1 MSNSLV
7 IQCASLKARGS
18 HLRCITVSKMYHDC
32 FTPFPAVLQIVSAR
46 KNKKTL
52 NVLMTE
58 SNDIQNK
65 NDNPIEGDDEMC
77 FFVFF
82 IICFFSL
89 DIAIYKL

>member
-1 MSNSLV
+1 
-7 IQCASLKARGS
+7 
-18 HLRCITVSKMYHDC
+18 MYHDC

-77 FFVFF
+77 FFFF

-89 DIAIYKL
+89 DIAIYKLWKNWHCEM